1 MSTFN
6 PYALKP
12 WFTKR
17 MTTIIKFADKH
28 NISPDVFTL
37 VGVLGAV
44 MGAIVFVFAPHMSWW
59 LAGTLMF
66 VFGLVIRLGGANLDG
81 AVARTR
87 GVSRPYGFVLN
98 EIGDRAS
105 DFILFFGLYLASP
118 VAWQPYVVLVTF
130 VSAFPTL
137 VSVSGAAVRVPRING
152 GPFGKTER
160 SIFFVIAAIIL
171 AGGLPNLMENI
182 TFGVILTIF
191 ALGALATVV
200 KRSKRIIAY
209 VAQNGTDWVDD
220 QPTIVKKGDSA

>member
-1 MSTFN
+1 
-6 PYALKP
+6 
-12 WFTKR
+12 
-17 MTTIIKFADKH
+17 
-28 NISPDVFTL
+28 
-37 VGVLGAV
+37 

-160 SIFFVIAAIIL
+160 SILFVIASVFL
-171 AGGLPNLMENI
+171 AGGLPNLIENV

-200 KRSKRIIAY
+200 KRSKRIITY

>member
-1 MSTFN
+1 MSSLN

-17 MTTIIKFADKH
+17 MSAIIKFADKH
-28 NISPDVFTL
+28 NISPDLFTL

-44 MGAIVFVFAPHMSWW
+44 MGAVVFALTPYTPWW
-59 LAGTLMF
+59 LAGILMF
-66 VFGLVIRLGGANLDG
+66 VFGLVVRLGGANLDG

-118 VAWQPYVVLVTF
+118 LMLQPYVVLVAF
-130 VSAFPTL
+130 ISVFPTL

-160 SIFFVIAAIIL
+160 SLLFVITATIL
-171 AGGLPNLMENI
+171 AAKFPIVIENIIFGGL
-182 TFGVILTIF
+182 LTIF
-191 ALGALATVV
+191 AIGALATVV

-209 VAQNGTDWVDD
+209 VSQNGTDWVDD
-220 QPTIVKKGDSA
+220 QPTIVKRGESS